1 MCVIESKRLVPC
13 VTEEDEQD
21 AENGEKVFEL
31 FWTKPSNFIRMLKC
45 EDGDN
50 NEIKCD
56 VLDNEVKF
64 YLDTIKSITIYY
76 EVDKN
81 EIYEQLKRICS

>member
-1 MCVIESKRLVPC
+1 MCVIESKRLIPC
-13 VTEEDEQD
+13 ITEE
-21 AENGEKVFEL
+21 NEKRDFEL

-45 EDGDN
+45 EDENN
-50 NEIKCD
+50 NEIKYD

-81 EIYEQLKRICS
+81 EIYEQLKRICK